1 MKLMLI
7 TSAIV
12 LSLAVATGVAGAHPE
27 SSNTKVKIEGT
38 KGPTVQH
45 LEVHGT
51 VSSRNPKCVVGRKV
65 KILSL
70 TPNGPK
76 LIDTAQ
82 ARHDGSFSGGG
93 NFGDE
98 VDGVRV
104 KATRHSVGRNG
115 HRQVCEPATDSAR
128 IL

>member
-1 MKLMLI
+1 MKLKLI

-12 LSLAVATGVAGAHPE
+12 VSFALATGVAAAHPQ
-27 SSNTKVKIEGT
+27 SSNTKVKIEGS

-45 LEVHGT
+45 LQVHGT
-51 VSSRNPKCVVGRKV
+51 VSSRNPKCVVGRRV

-70 TPNGPK
+70 TPNGPN
-76 LIDTAQ
+76 LIDTAR
-82 ARHDGSFSGGG
+82 AGHDGSFSGGG

-104 KATRHSVGRNG
+104 KAPRHRVGRNG